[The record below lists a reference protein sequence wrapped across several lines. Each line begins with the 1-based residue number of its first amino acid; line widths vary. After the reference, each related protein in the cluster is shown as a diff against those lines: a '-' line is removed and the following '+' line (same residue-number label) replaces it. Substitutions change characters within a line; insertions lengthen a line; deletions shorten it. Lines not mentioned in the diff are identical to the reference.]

1 MECPI
6 CLEKFELHDFSS
18 LAEHFTTMAGASD
31 SDHVSW
37 LNNNIS
43 KVKLKRNELSRKF
56 NDYYSDT
63 NLKAWIIK
71 RFVEQFRGDKPHPF
85 ILMMQEYRPSVLKGY
100 SFEHYFF
107 LKQWVKSCSAII
119 SGTDLD
125 DVQHYEIDNILSEY
139 YGYENYKSHIELLLE
154 MGEAYWIPRNSIYNS
169 RPLQKT
175 EKAIKI
181 WKSIAR
187 EKSWI
192 EIMGAMHS
200 LELVANSS
208 LRDYGAKYDY
218 FNPVILDSPNVPNAV
233 KAFLMEGYKAD
244 VSHSM
249 EALNLIDKYASKET
263 EEGIQDAFLSS
274 AYVFGQYLEARIER
288 GEIIENEQH

>member
-6 CLEKFELHDFSS
+6 CSKKFELHDFSS
-18 LAEHFTTMAGASD
+18 LSEHFIIMAGVSD

-43 KVKLKRNELSRKF
+43 KLKLNRSELSRKF
-56 NDYYSDT
+56 RDYYCNT
-63 NLKAWIIK
+63 NLKAWIIE
-71 RFVEQFRGDKPHPF
+71 RFIEQFRGEKPHPF
-85 ILMMQEYRPSVLKGY
+85 ILMMQDYCPSVLKGY

-119 SGTDLD
+119 STTDLD
-125 DVQHYEIDNILSEY
+125 DVQHYEIENILSEY
-139 YGYENYKSHIELLLE
+139 YGYKNSEPHIELLLK
-154 MGEAYWIPRNSIYNS
+154 MGEAYGISRNRIYNS
-169 RPLQKT
+169 RPLPRT
-175 EKAIKI
+175 EKAIEI

-192 EIMGAMHS
+192 EIMAAMHS
-200 LELVANSS
+200 LELIANSS
-208 LRDYGAKYDY
+208 LRDYGARYDY
-218 FNPVILDSPNVPNAV
+218 FNPAIFDNPNIPGAV
-233 KAFLMEGYKAD
+233 KSFLMEGYKAD

-249 EALNLIDKYASKET
+249 EALNLIDKYASKDT

-274 AYVFGQYLEARIER
+274 TYVFGKYLEARIER
-288 GEIIENEQH
+288 GAIIENEQH